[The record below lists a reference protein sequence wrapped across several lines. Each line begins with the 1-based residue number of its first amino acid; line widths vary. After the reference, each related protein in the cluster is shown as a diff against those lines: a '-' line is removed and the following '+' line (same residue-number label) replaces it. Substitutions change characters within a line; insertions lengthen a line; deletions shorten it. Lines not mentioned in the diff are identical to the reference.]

1 MMQITFT
8 DITQWLGVL
17 WWPFI
22 RFTGLFLIAPFFGDK
37 AIPVRV
43 KLLFAFI
50 FSLLL
55 APMVKE
61 VPPFNPFSIDT
72 LLFSFYQL
80 IFGFLIG
87 FAVMIF
93 FTIFSIAGQ
102 AISMQMG
109 LAMAVMNDPANGV
122 SIAIIGRIMFITSM
136 LLFLS
141 LDGHLVVL
149 LVFKE
154 SFEYW
159 PLNSPFPFNSI
170 EYVLKMVS
178 WMFATGLLVA
188 VPAIVVMLLS
198 NITFGLMNKAAPSLN
213 VFALGFP
220 MTMLL
225 GLFALMASLT
235 GIGDHY
241 FDLVLELNQHLHYML
256 RLPNV

>member
-1 MMQITFT
+1 MQITFT
-8 DITQWLGVL
+8 DITQWLGIL
-17 WWPFI
+17 WWPFV
-22 RFTGLFLIAPFFGDK
+22 RFTGLFLIAPFFGDN

-43 KLLFAFI
+43 KLLFAFV

-55 APMVKE
+55 APLVKE

-109 LAMAVMNDPANGV
+109 LAMAIMNDPANGV

-141 LDGHLVVL
+141 LDGHLVML

-159 PLNSPFPFNSI
+159 PLNSAFPFNSI

-256 RLPNV
+256 RLANV

>member
-1 MMQITFT
+1 MTVTFT
-8 DITQWLGVL
+8 DITQWLGIL
-17 WWPFI
+17 WWPFV
-22 RFTGLFLIAPFFGDK
+22 RLTGLFIIAPFFGDK
-37 AIPVRV
+37 VIPVRV
-43 KLLFAFI
+43 KVLFAFL

-55 APMVKE
+55 APLIHH
-61 VPPFNPFSIDT
+61 VPAFNPFSIDT
-72 LLFSFYQL
+72 LIFTLYQL

-93 FTIFSIAGQ
+93 FTIFSVAGQ

-122 SIAIIGRIMFITSM
+122 SIAIIGRIMFITAM

-141 LDGHLVVL
+141 LDAHLVIL
-149 LVFKE
+149 YVFKQ
-154 SFEYW
+154 SFHFW
-159 PLNSPFPFNSI
+159 PLDSVFPFNSI

-198 NITFGLMNKAAPSLN
+198 NITFGLMNKAAPALN

-241 FDLVLELNQHLHYML
+241 FDLVIELNDHLLYML
-256 RLPNV
+256 RLPNG